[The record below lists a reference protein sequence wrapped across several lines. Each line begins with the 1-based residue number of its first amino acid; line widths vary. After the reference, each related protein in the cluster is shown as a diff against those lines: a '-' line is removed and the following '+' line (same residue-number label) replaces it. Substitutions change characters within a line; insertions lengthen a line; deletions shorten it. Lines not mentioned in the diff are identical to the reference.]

1 MRQQIKQT
9 SLTCTQNNPTKNK
22 ANKH

>member
-9 SLTCTQNNPTKNK
+9 SLTCTRNNPTKNK
-22 ANKH
+22 GNKH